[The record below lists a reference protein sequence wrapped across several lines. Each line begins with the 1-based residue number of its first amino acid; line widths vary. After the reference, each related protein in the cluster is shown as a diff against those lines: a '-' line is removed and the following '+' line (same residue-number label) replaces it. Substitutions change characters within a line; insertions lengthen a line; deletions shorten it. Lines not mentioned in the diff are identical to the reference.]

1 MIESKTRLHLLTCLF
16 CCLCIGCTYVQQAE
30 QSLTEISIQGEPGNF
45 HGFRMYNFELQGRQC
60 RVVVPKRAAKGNPWI
75 WRARFFG
82 HRPEVDMELL
92 SRGYFLAYIDVTDLY
107 GSPKAVQLWNNF
119 YHYLTTDLDFNPKV
133 VLEGMSRGGLIVF
146 NWAAQNPNQVACIYA
161 DAPVCDIK
169 SWPGGK
175 MQGRGSE
182 EDWRKCL
189 LAYELTEE
197 QALLHASNPID
208 QVEALVAAKIPLLIV
223 SGDADDIV
231 PYEENAALIVAAYDE
246 QQAPVDVI
254 LKKDVRHIHGLD
266 DARPIINFILKHTP
280 Q

>member
-1 MIESKTRLHLLTCLF
+1 MINFKTRLNLQICLF
-16 CCLCIGCTYVQQAE
+16 CCMCIGCTYVQQAE

-45 HGFRMYNFELQGRQC
+45 HGFRMYNFELKGRQC

-92 SRGYFLAYIDVTDLY
+92 SRGYFLAYMDVTDLY
-107 GSPKAVQLWNNF
+107 GSPQAVQLWNDF
-119 YHYLTTDLDFNPKV
+119 YHYLTTDLDFAPKV

-146 NWAAQNPNQVACIYA
+146 NWAAQNPDKVACIYA

-189 LAYELTEE
+189 LAYNLSEDEAMRYE
-197 QALLHASNPID
+197 QNPIN
-208 QVEALVAAKIPLLIV
+208 QVEALIEAEIPLLIV

-231 PYEENAALIVAAYDE
+231 PYEENAALIVGAYDE
-246 QQAPVDVI
+246 QKAPVDVI
-254 LKKDVRHIHGLD
+254 LKKDVKHVHGLD
-266 DARPIINFILKHTP
+266 DARPIINFILKHSP
-280 Q
+280 